1 MNTEE
6 LKKGCTLAAQS
17 AQAGIDWARSHP
29 DLVTTSPDQLR
40 RDLARAQD
48 FAETLLRAVNNPM
61 CVGVFGASQAGKSY
75 LIEAL
80 SRGSEQTLSVNL
92 GGKKYDFL
100 EAINP
105 VGGKEATGL
114 VTRFSIAPTNAPA
127 AYPVAVRLLSPIDL
141 VKIFANSYFLD
152 FDANEENIPDE
163 QQLRV
168 ALDQARNLAE
178 ARTSNADKLRDRD
191 IDNLRLYL
199 EQRFRARRSWDV
211 LVQVGYWQQLE
222 QYAPK
227 LSVEERLP
235 LLAFL
240 WGQLD
245 RFTELYKQLYTVLRQ
260 LEFDDKVY
268 CASDSLLPREDSM
281 INADQLRELGSAS
294 AKEIAV
300 QNSNGTS
307 VTIAQPLLTAVVAE
321 LILQIDHLPFDF
333 FQHTDLLDFPGAR
346 SRHNFK
352 NAEQTLAVAENLSET
367 LLRGKVAYLF
377 ERYTANFSLN
387 GLLLCVVP
395 GNQEVRTLSDYVAP
409 WIESVH
415 GKSASMRINQPVALF
430 LALTKFDMRFEEKK
444 GGQNSWQDA
453 LHTSIVDLFGQSG
466 DWVSNWVPN
475 SCFNNVYW
483 IRNPA
488 AIARGLMQYDDQDT
502 EIGLLDADRIQ
513 SFKSDYL
520 QTELVRKHIADPEQA
535 FDEALSLN
543 DGGVRYLAQRLSAIC
558 SPELKDK
565 QLQQRLSTLLADIKS
580 KLQTYY
586 IDPDGGEQQRKQ
598 RLAASLQ
605 ASKALITTSKTGR
618 FGHLLAMLCLSPEE
632 LMIVIGGRLTP
643 HESKSSDAQLNPF
656 DQNDDQNYH
665 DLLGDIFDDIEPPDN
680 QHEQSDQG
688 PHTQIARIVLD
699 YWLEK
704 LRSWQNDYKAGKYLR
719 LEAETAAAIVQE
731 LQDGAHTFKLEQKIA
746 TAIASISQT
755 VESGLTARYKPAIV
769 AADIINNFTMKLGQ
783 NLLAPE
789 QRASNRAG
797 GKVFEHGQRVDS
809 LTKLPKLDHPF
820 AVQYLADW
828 LRAFTALTNMNT
840 NNQGQRSANSEANK
854 SLGAILSKLN

>member
-6 LKKGCTLAAQS
+6 LRKGCALAASS
-17 AQAGIDWARSHP
+17 AQSGIDWVRSYP
-29 DLVTTSPDQLR
+29 DLVTTQPEQLV

-48 FAETLLRAVNNPM
+48 FAEILSRAADNPM

-80 SRGSEQTLSVNL
+80 SRGKQQTLSVNL
-92 GGKKYDFL
+92 GDEKYDFL

-114 VTRFSIAPTNAPA
+114 VTRFSVNPTNAPA
-127 AYPVAVRLLSPIDL
+127 GYPVAVRLLSPIDL
-141 VKIFANSYFLD
+141 AKIFANSYFLD

-163 QQLRV
+163 QQLST
-168 ALDQARNLAE
+168 ALDSARGLAQ
-178 ARTSNADKLRDRD
+178 ARTSATDKLRDRD
-191 IDNLRLYL
+191 IDSLRLYL
-199 EQRFRARRSWDV
+199 ERRFRARRSWDV
-211 LVQVGYWQQLE
+211 LVQVGYWEQLE

-227 LSVEERLP
+227 LSIDERLP

-245 RFTELYKQLYTVLRQ
+245 RFTELYKQLYAVLRQ
-260 LEFDDKVY
+260 LEFEDRVY
-268 CASDSLLPREDSM
+268 CSSDSLLPRENSM
-281 INADQLRELGSAS
+281 INADQLRELGSES
-294 AKEIAV
+294 AKKIAV
-300 QNSNGTS
+300 QNSHGITT
-307 VTIAQPLLTAVVAE
+307 TIAQPLLTAVVAE

-352 NAEQTLAVAENLSET
+352 NAEQTLAAAENLSET

-377 ERYTANFSLN
+377 ERYTASFSLN

-415 GKSASMRINQPVALF
+415 GKSAQARVNQPVALF

-488 AIARGLMQYDDQDT
+488 AIARGLMQYDAQDAET
-502 EIGLLDADRIQ
+502 GLLDANRVQ
-513 SFKSDYL
+513 RFKDDYL
-520 QTELVRKHIADPEQA
+520 RTELVRKHISEPEQA
-535 FDEALSLN
+535 FDEALRLN
-543 DGGVRYLAQRLSAIC
+543 DGGVSYLAQKLSAVC
-558 SPELKDK
+558 SPELKNK
-565 QLQQRLSTLLADIKS
+565 QLQQRLSALLADIKS
-580 KLQTYY
+580 KLQPYY
-586 IDPDGGEQQRKQ
+586 INPDGGEQQREQ

-605 ASKALITTSKTGR
+605 AGKALVATGKAGK

-632 LMIVIGGRLTP
+632 LVIVISGRLTP
-643 HESKSSDAQLNPF
+643 QESKSPETQVNAF
-656 DQNDDQNYH
+656 DQDDTQAYQ
-665 DLLGDIFDDIEPPDN
+665 DLLGDFLPDMEMPKV
-680 QHEQSDQG
+680 QREQTDQG
-688 PHTQIARIVLD
+688 PHSQMAKIVLD
-699 YWLEK
+699 YWSDK
-704 LRSWQNDYKAGKYLR
+704 LRSWQSDNQATKYLR
-719 LEAETAAAIVQE
+719 LDAETAATIVQE
-731 LQDGAHTFKLEQKIA
+731 LQDGSRTFKLEQKMA
-746 TAIASISQT
+746 TAIAGITQT
-755 VESGLTARYKPAIV
+755 VELGLAARYKPAIV
-769 AADIINNFTMKLGQ
+769 AADIVNNFTMKLGQ

-789 QRASNRAG
+789 QRAADGVGS
-797 GKVFEHGQRVDS
+797 KVFERSRRVDS
-809 LTKLPKLDHPF
+809 LTKLPKLEHPF
-820 AVQYLADW
+820 AVKYFADW
-828 LRAFTALTNMNT
+828 LRSFTALTNMNT
-840 NNQGQRSANSEANK
+840 NSQDQRSANSEGNK
-854 SLGAILSKLN
+854 ALGVILTQLN